1 VSYRLSVSGVNP
13 ARCLSSETLPKEGFV
28 EYKIEIDEEDLEEI
42 TENDLR
48 RHAELD
54 FDEIEIVNNR
64 PRNSGLYAQY
74 RKHLDSEIREEA

>member
-1 VSYRLSVSGVNP
+1 VNP